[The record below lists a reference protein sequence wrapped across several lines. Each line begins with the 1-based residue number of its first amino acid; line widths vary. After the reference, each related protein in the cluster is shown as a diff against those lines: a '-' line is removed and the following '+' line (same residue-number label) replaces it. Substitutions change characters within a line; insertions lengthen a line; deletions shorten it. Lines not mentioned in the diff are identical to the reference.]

1 MKNRKIGVVVMLVLL
16 ALCSVLL
23 YPGIA
28 GSGEG
33 TGKGKSPVKQVEVLE
48 WMVEDLM
55 DRVEALEEGNG
66 CSCSNSFEVVHFEP
80 LNDFPSDP
88 LEGDVCVVGPIEGE
102 TGFSYLYVY
111 LDGTWWRL
119 GGRTGRDDINDRIDD
134 IDPDA

>member
-1 MKNRKIGVVVMLVLL
+1 MKNRKIGVIVMLVLL

-33 TGKGKSPVKQVEVLE
+33 KGESPVKQVEVLE
-48 WMVEDLM
+48 GIVEDLM

-111 LDGTWWRL
+111 LDGTWRRL
-119 GGRTGRDDINDRIDD
+119 GGRTGRDDIIDD
-134 IDPDA
+134 ILP